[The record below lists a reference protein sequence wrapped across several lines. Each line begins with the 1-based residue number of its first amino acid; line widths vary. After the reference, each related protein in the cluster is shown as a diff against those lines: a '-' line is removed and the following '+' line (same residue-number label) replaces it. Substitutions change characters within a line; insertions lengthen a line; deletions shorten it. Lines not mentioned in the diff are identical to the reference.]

1 MTIMMMMMKKAG
13 QIGQLCSTSIM
24 AEVPRRLIFNRPHL
38 HHLHHPPT
46 LEEEEELN

>member
-13 QIGQLCSTSIM
+13 QIGQLCSKIM

-46 LEEEEELN
+46 QEEEEELN